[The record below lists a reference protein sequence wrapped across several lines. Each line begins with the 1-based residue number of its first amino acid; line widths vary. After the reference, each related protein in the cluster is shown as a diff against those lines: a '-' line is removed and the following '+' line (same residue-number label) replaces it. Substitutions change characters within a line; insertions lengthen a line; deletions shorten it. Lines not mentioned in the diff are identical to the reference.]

1 MAALDSEMIVPY
13 YAAMT
18 APSSPRR
25 SGPGRPREFD
35 TDLALDRAI
44 AVFSERGYQGAAISD
59 LTRALGLTAGSL
71 YKAFTDKRGL
81 FLAAFDRYVALRT
94 ERLRAALEGAPTGRA
109 KIKAVLDFYAG
120 SSHGADGR
128 RGCLVVAGAVD
139 LATADP
145 EIAARVTGALHL
157 NEGRL
162 ADLVAEGQADGT
174 IAPHLDPMVTARLLL
189 CVLQGMR
196 VVGKTGR
203 DRAEMAPLADNAMK
217 LLD

>member
-1 MAALDSEMIVPY
+1 MTVSY
-13 YAAMT
+13 HAAMT
-18 APSSPRR
+18 APSHPRLPGPRR
-25 SGPGRPREFD
+25 PGPGRPREFD

-44 AVFSERGYQGAAISD
+44 AVFSERGYHGAAISD
-59 LTRALGLTAGSL
+59 LTQALGLTAGSL

-81 FLAAFDRYVALRT
+81 FLAAFDRYVAVRT

-109 KIKAVLDFYAG
+109 KIKAVLDFYAD

-145 EIAARVTGALHL
+145 EVAARVTGALHL

-162 ADLVAEGQADGT
+162 AGFVAEGQADGT
-174 IAPHLDPMVTARLLL
+174 VAPHLDPMATARLLL

-203 DRAEMAPLADNAMK
+203 DRAEMAPLADNALK